1 MSLPSGERPFGLRAC
16 ASDRCRCACGTR
28 ACTRFSL
35 LSLDVW
41 GTYLHVLWTVVI
53 ERLPPS
59 RSLQDINT
67 VDLKYALVQPP
78 PLYPRPPPPSPL
90 QQQLPGVF
98 CASECPQK
106 RLKRHSQPPP

>member
-1 MSLPSGERPFGLRAC
+1 MSLLSGERPFGLRAC

-28 ACTRFSL
+28 ACMRFSL

-41 GTYLHVLWTVVI
+41 GTCLHVLWTVVI
-53 ERLPPS
+53 ERFPLS

-78 PLYPRPPPPSPL
+78 PSSRPLTAAAPRCVLRIGLST
-90 QQQLPGVF
+90 
-98 CASECPQK
+98 K
-106 RLKRHSQPPP
+106 MLKRHSQPPP